1 MEDDRY
7 RQEELRRQEGLR
19 LQAEERRLAGLRRD
33 IMVERTISIIY
44 YLVGALLVLLL
55 IRFILRL
62 LAANPDNQFA
72 SVIYGLSGPFMAPF
86 STLFIS
92 PTSGGGVS
100 IFDVNILIAM
110 VAYAVLAWLVG
121 RLIRVVW
128 S

>member
-19 LQAEERRLAGLRRD
+19 LQAEERRLAVLRRD

-92 PTSGGGVS
+92 PTSGGVS